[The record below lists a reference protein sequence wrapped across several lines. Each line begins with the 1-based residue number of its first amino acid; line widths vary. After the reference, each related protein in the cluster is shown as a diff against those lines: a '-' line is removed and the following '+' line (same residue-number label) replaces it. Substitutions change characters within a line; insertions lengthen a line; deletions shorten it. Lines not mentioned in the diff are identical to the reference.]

1 MIGNKCHKT
10 KGGGKKK
17 TQRSVQKNTLKELSW
32 WDRCGTKTRTW
43 LLHLLYKESM
53 SLSKQVSILNCT
65 KCTFFNWRKNIYI
78 YKYTDMYIVVTF
90 TIKKK
95 PTPTKTKTTS
105 ACQCVWRSRLPFD
118 VDCLQ
123 SFLCSLCK
131 FGYYN
136 WHLNIISCI
145 MNTVQEHSS
154 VKFCSPPLLS
164 SGS

>member
-17 TQRSVQKNTLKELSW
+17 SRGQYKRTPWKNSADGTGVVQKPEHGYSTFCIK
-32 WDRCGTKTRTW
+32 
-43 LLHLLYKESM
+43 SM